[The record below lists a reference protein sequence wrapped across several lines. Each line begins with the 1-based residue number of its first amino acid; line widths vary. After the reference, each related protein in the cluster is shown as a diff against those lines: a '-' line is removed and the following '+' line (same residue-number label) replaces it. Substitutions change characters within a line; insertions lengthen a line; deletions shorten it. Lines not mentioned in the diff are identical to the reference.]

1 MICTFCYN
9 KGIPAPHNHS
19 VRHWTMQNRPI
30 ICPQLL
36 STQCTNCSL
45 MGHTKLYCPTKKN
58 NSEDNT
64 DNREKNNKKRDLE
77 ALQQHEENTA
87 KYQKN
92 KH

>member
-1 MICTFCYN
+1 
-9 KGIPAPHNHS
+9 
-19 VRHWTMQNRPI
+19 
-30 ICPQLL
+30 
-36 STQCTNCSL
+36 